1 MAVITRSDHAKSL
14 VPGLHALFG
23 LEYDRY
29 DEMHERVFEKNTSQ
43 RAFEEEVLLVGFGAA
58 PTKAE
63 GSAVTFDAVR
73 ESYVSRYTMEE
84 VSLAFSITE
93 QALEDNLYE
102 ELGSRYT
109 KALARSMAHTKQVKA
124 MNIFNNAFSSDHKGG
139 DGVSLANASH
149 PLATGSTASNTFA
162 TQVDLSETALENA
175 VIAIHN
181 FTDDRELPIA
191 VNPRMLLIPIESQFV
206 AERILRSELRS
217 ATADN
222 DLNAL
227 RSKGM
232 FPGGYEMSPH
242 ISDTDSFYVLT
253 DSPDGLKY
261 FERIAMQTST
271 EGDFDSGSMKFKAR
285 ERYAFGFSDWRAV
298 YASQGA

>member
-23 LEYDRY
+23 MEYDRF
-29 DEMHERVFEKNTSQ
+29 DNMHERVFEKNTSQ

-63 GSAVTFDAVR
+63 GSSVSYDAAR

-84 VSLAFSITE
+84 VSLAYSITE

-109 KALARSMAHTKQVKA
+109 KALARSMAHTKRVKA
-124 MNIFNNAFSSDHKGG
+124 MNVFNNAFSSSYTGG
-139 DGVSLANASH
+139 DGVSLSNSSH
-149 PLATGSTASNTFA
+149 PLATGTNASNTYS
-162 TQVDLSETALENA
+162 TQVDLSETALENG

-181 FTDDRELPIA
+181 FTDDRELPVNI
-191 VNPRMLLIPIESQFV
+191 NPRMLLIPIESQFV

-232 FPGGYEMSPH
+232 FPGGYEMSADL
-242 ISDTDSFYVLT
+242 SDTDSFFIIN
-253 DSPDGLKY
+253 DCPDGLKM

-285 ERYAFGFSDWRAV
+285 ERYAFGWSDWRAV

>member
-63 GSAVTFDAVR
+63 GSAVTFDAAR

-124 MNIFNNAFSSDHKGG
+124 MNIFTRKRFSPSCYWFNCK
-139 DGVSLANASH
+139 
-149 PLATGSTASNTFA
+149 
-162 TQVDLSETALENA
+162 Q
-175 VIAIHN
+175 
-181 FTDDRELPIA
+181 
-191 VNPRMLLIPIESQFV
+191 
-206 AERILRSELRS
+206 
-217 ATADN
+217 
-222 DLNAL
+222 
-227 RSKGM
+227 
-232 FPGGYEMSPH
+232 H
-242 ISDTDSFYVLT
+242 IF
-253 DSPDGLKY
+253 
-261 FERIAMQTST
+261 
-271 EGDFDSGSMKFKAR
+271 
-285 ERYAFGFSDWRAV
+285 
-298 YASQGA
+298 YAS

>member
-63 GSAVTFDAVR
+63 GSAVTFDAAR

-102 ELGSRYT
+102 E
-109 KALARSMAHTKQVKA
+109 K
-124 MNIFNNAFSSDHKGG
+124 
-139 DGVSLANASH
+139 
-149 PLATGSTASNTFA
+149 
-162 TQVDLSETALENA
+162 
-175 VIAIHN
+175 
-181 FTDDRELPIA
+181 
-191 VNPRMLLIPIESQFV
+191 
-206 AERILRSELRS
+206 
-217 ATADN
+217 
-222 DLNAL
+222 
-227 RSKGM
+227 
-232 FPGGYEMSPH
+232 
-242 ISDTDSFYVLT
+242 
-253 DSPDGLKY
+253 
-261 FERIAMQTST
+261 
-271 EGDFDSGSMKFKAR
+271 
-285 ERYAFGFSDWRAV
+285 
-298 YASQGA
+298 

>member
-29 DEMHERVFEKNTSQ
+29 DNLHERVFEKNTSN

-58 PTKAE
+58 QTKAE
-63 GSAVTFDAVR
+63 GSR
-73 ESYVSRYTMEE
+73 ESYTSRYTMEE
-84 VSLAFSITE
+84 ISLAYSITE
-93 QALEDNLYE
+93 SAMEDNLYQ

-124 MNIFNNAFSSDHKGG
+124 MNIFNNAFSSSHTGG
-139 DGVSLANASH
+139 DGVSLANTSH
-149 PLATGSTASNTFA
+149 PLATGSTASNTFS

-191 VNPRMLLIPIESQFV
+191 VSPEMLIIPIESQFI
-206 AERILRSELRS
+206 AERIMRSELRS

-232 FPGGYEMSPH
+232 FPGGYEMSSH
-242 ISDTDSFYVLT
+242 ISDVDSFYIKTNV
-253 DSPDGLKY
+253 SDGLKM

-298 YASQGA
+298 YASSGA